1 MFIFCKGGDITND
14 GRSILASFCFSK
26 RRKKR
31 TGSTVSLVVRNFFS
45 VFFYL
50 FTGRSLLFPNAC
62 FVLLCYLDV
71 ENALSIAK
79 LQRTIFDSHCVGT
92 IITLLL
98 L

>member
-1 MFIFCKGGDITND
+1 MTVGQ
-14 GRSILASFCFSK
+14 FSLRFVFRNVEK
-26 RRKKR
+26 KDRKHRFTCR
-31 TGSTVSLVVRNFFS
+31 TQFLLR
-45 VFFYL
+45 FFYL